1 MDNLKIVI
9 IIPYRGLG
17 DLIFHVPLLKG
28 INSYFKSR
36 IFILTNSSNKGKVL
50 FKNLNFINKV
60 EYLDFDREQ
69 TIKNSW
75 KLYKKINSLNPD
87 LCILTASSKR
97 LIWPVAVSNSKKKII
112 FKKDNVRDIS
122 KYIFNQSLINFGY
135 IKFIKRYDLNF
146 PKKKINLNKIF
157 INIDSHHN
165 QNNWNEKYFIELIK
179 KLQKNK
185 KIHKIFVNFSP
196 KNKKK
201 FKVSLNNFKKS
212 IKIIFTHNYNFNK
225 IIDIINNCKFI
236 IGNESGPNCIG
247 AALNKKVLS
256 LYNPLHTPYV
266 SSKIINNKNIY
277 FNTEKNSYHFIIKKI
292 ITLIK

>member
-17 DLIFHVPLLKG
+17 DLIFHVPLLNG

-146 PKKKINLNKIF
+146 PKKKINLNNIF

-185 KIHKIFVNFSP
+185 KIHRIFVNFSP

-201 FKVSLNNFKKS
+201 FKVSFNNFKKS

-256 LYNPLHTPYV
+256 LHNPLHTPYV

-277 FNTEKNSYHFIIKKI
+277 FNTEKNSHHFIIKNI